1 MTLTI
6 QKSVFLPASPETVW
20 AHLTRADLLGKW
32 FHPAKE
38 DMREGHPYTLLSAK
52 DGDNMCWGMVEK
64 ATPTQH
70 MRWSFTVA
78 PMNGMMS
85 TVDWRLAPAP
95 GGTQLTLEHSGL
107 PEGGEGY
114 GLVLALDKGWHG
126 FVGNLH
132 AMGDDYTA
140 TIHTPASAESA
151 KTAIFNQ
158 MQDWWST
165 RVEKTDGGATLRFGN
180 SHATFVFSER
190 DGTYVWTCTDANM
203 IAEGLSDTTEWIG
216 TSLVWQILPEG
227 AGARITL
234 SHIGLSPTLECH
246 DVCTRGWQHFFET
259 SLLAHLSGET
269 ASPESRE
276 PLSV

>member
-6 QKSVFLPASPETVW
+6 QKSVFLPANPDTVW

-52 DGDNMCWGMVEK
+52 DGGTMCWGVVEK
-64 ATPTQH
+64 ATPSQH
-70 MRWSFTVA
+70 MRWSFTVGS
-78 PMNGMMS
+78 MDGMMS

-95 GGTQLTLEHSGL
+95 GGTLLTLEHSGL

-114 GLVLALDKGWHG
+114 GLVLELDKGWHG

-140 TIHTPASAESA
+140 TIQTPATPDITKA
-151 KTAIFNQ
+151 AIFDQ
-158 MQDWWST
+158 MHDWWTTS
-165 RVEKTDGGATLRFGN
+165 VEKTSDGATLRFGK
-180 SHATFVFSER
+180 SHATFKFSER
-190 DGTYVWTCTDANM
+190 DGTYIWSCTDANM
-203 IAEGLSDTTEWIG
+203 IAEGLTDTSEWQG
-216 TSLVWQILPEG
+216 TSLVWQILPDG
-227 AGARITL
+227 KGSRVTL
-234 SHIGLSPTLECH
+234 SHIGLTPALDCH
-246 DVCTRGWQHFFET
+246 GVCTRGWQHFFET
-259 SLLAHLSGET
+259 SLFAHLSGKT
-269 ASPESRE
+269 ASPETRA